1 MSRRPNSDRQPKE
14 HFVVDSLYSEKK
26 PSIHFDGVQCPP
38 PSEKREQRPHT
49 SPIRSDT
56 RQFTFEEA
64 LSMISTFA
72 RTDNGSGFNQLPRE
86 MKLNAL
92 FTIDNLNNSP
102 LYISLITGMKN
113 AFYDFLSLLQSSGI
127 PPLNIE
133 RYLNIK
139 NVNGKSA
146 VHLAVLSG
154 DENIFNSIL
163 ATGAVNYNAYDS
175 RLRTIFHYLPET
187 KFKLPE
193 KLRYSKFSV
202 QALNFCDSEGQT
214 PIHIA
219 IERQNVSLLETY
231 VDMGADAKKLDMK
244 AQYTPL
250 QYAAQAG
257 NIAILKYLLN
267 TSQYGDIDYQSPNG
281 FTALYLAV
289 TNNHVEAVDL
299 LLYHK
304 SDPMILCFGSSILGY
319 TQAIK
324 DTAMRTRVFSALGGD
339 MDKWVFLNSRI
350 DWEEQD
356 ESYYLQY

>member
-1 MSRRPNSDRQPKE
+1 MSQRPNSDRQHKE
-14 HFVVDSLYSEKK
+14 KIIIDSMSSETK
-26 PSIHFDGVQCPP
+26 PHIHFDGVQCPP
-38 PSEKREQRPHT
+38 LSEKREQRPRT
-49 SPIRSDT
+49 SPIRSET
-56 RQFTFEEA
+56 RQFSFEET

-72 RTDNGSGFNQLPRE
+72 RTNNGTNFSQLTRE

-113 AFYDFLSLLQSSGI
+113 AFYDFLSLLQTSGI
-127 PPLNIE
+127 PRQNYE
-133 RYLNIK
+133 QYLNIK
-139 NVNGKSA
+139 NVNGMSA

-163 ATGAVNYNAYDS
+163 ATGAVNYNAYDA

-214 PIHIA
+214 PLHIA
-219 IERQNVSLLETY
+219 IERENVSLLETY
-231 VDMGADAKKLDMK
+231 VEMGADTAKLDMK
-244 AQYTPL
+244 AQYSPL

-257 NIAILKYLLN
+257 NTSILKLILN
-267 TSQYGDIDYQSPNG
+267 RSRQGDINYQSPDG

-289 TNNHVEAVDL
+289 TNNRIEAVDL
-299 LLYHK
+299 LLAHK
-304 SDPMILCFGSSILGY
+304 SDPMVLCFGSSVLSY
-319 TQAIK
+319 TQPVT
-324 DTAMRTRVFSALGGD
+324 DTAMRSRIFNALDGD
-339 MDKWVFLNSRI
+339 MDKWAFLNSRI
-350 DWEEQD
+350 DWEED
-356 ESYYLQY
+356 ESFCIEY